1 MRFISTV
8 AALALSAGMALADSK
23 QDVVDSLNAFN
34 DLFNEYTVAK
44 NVEGLVSLYAEDA
57 LWIEQNKPLAQG
69 HDAIRPTF
77 AFLASKNGVNDH
89 SIDKLVVADD
99 GSLAVM
105 VGTAIV
111 KVEEFNLDTTG
122 TFLFVMKPEGDSW
135 KIVTDMWHQHQP
147 QEQQ

>member
-1 MRFISTV
+1 MRIVTTL
-8 AALALSAGMALADSK
+8 AALAISATSAFADVK
-23 QDVVDSLNAFN
+23 QEAIKSLNAFN

-44 NVEGLVSLYAEDA
+44 NVDGIVGLYTEDA

-69 HDAIRPTF
+69 HEAIRPTF

-89 SIDKLVVADD
+89 SIDKLAISDD

-105 VGTAIV
+105 VGTAII

-122 TFLFVMKPEGDSW
+122 TFLFVLKPHGDSW

-147 QEQQ
+147 AQQ